1 MKPVIHSDVTEIIQQ
16 NPPWH
21 GFISFYEFRFF
32 EHAHSSLVPPR
43 LENFGLFFFFFFDLI
58 TL

>member
-32 EHAHSSLVPPR
+32 EHAHSSLVPVR
-43 LENFGLFFFFFFDLI
+43 LENFGLFFFFFLI
-58 TL
+58 